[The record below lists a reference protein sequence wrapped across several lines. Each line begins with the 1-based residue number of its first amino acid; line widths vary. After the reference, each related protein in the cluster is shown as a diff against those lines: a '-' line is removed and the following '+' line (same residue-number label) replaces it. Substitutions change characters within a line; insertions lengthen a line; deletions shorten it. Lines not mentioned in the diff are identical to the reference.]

1 MILTNG
7 GKCLNARPAFAW
19 LGTRVSSGGGG
30 ASVCSESLSFSGGA
44 TDRDDE
50 GSGIK
55 QISMM
60 RAKPASISEYPNIEC
75 T

>member
-1 MILTNG
+1 MLLTNG
-7 GKCLNARPAFAW
+7 GKCLNAWLAFAF
-19 LGTRVSSGGGG
+19 LVTCISSGGGG
-30 ASVCSESLSFSGGA
+30 ASVCSESSSFIGGGTA
-44 TDRDDE
+44 RGE
-50 GSGIK
+50 GGSVMK